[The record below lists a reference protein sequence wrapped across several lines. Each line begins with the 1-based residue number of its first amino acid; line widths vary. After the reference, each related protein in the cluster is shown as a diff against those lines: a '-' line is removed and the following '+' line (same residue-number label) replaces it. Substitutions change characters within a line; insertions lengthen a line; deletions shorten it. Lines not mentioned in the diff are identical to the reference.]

1 MVEFGYQDISDIKV
15 NTKPFK
21 NTETIMTLTNPY
33 NDKKII
39 IEYDKECNI
48 IRMIAPSLSED
59 IEFIKYDDDIE
70 LIYSIGDNII
80 ICLRYKTG
88 LNQTGLNQNATW
100 IIYDKKFRLL
110 KEYHNNTLILEY
122 HYQD

>member
-1 MVEFGYQDISDIKV
+1 MTEFGYQDIRDIKKV

-21 NTETIMTLTNPY
+21 NTETIMTLTNTY
-33 NDKKII
+33 NDNKII
-39 IEYDKECNI
+39 IEYDKKGNI
-48 IRMIAPSLSED
+48 IRMIAPSLSGD
-59 IEFIKYDDDIE
+59 IEFIKYDDTE
-70 LIYSIGDNII
+70 LLYSIGDNII

-88 LNQTGLNQNATW
+88 LNQNVTW